1 MGKIGIGFVGIL
13 AVALLVLSGS
23 VFTVKETQ
31 QVLVLQFGDVK
42 GRVTDPGLHFKIP
55 VVQQLRIFEKRILNV
70 DPPAE
75 EVLLAD
81 QKRLVVDTFARYRI
95 SDMLKYYQTLST
107 ETAAVQRMNNIINA
121 SLRGVLGKT
130 TLQNVLSV
138 ERDRLMKDIQEE
150 VNTET
155 DRFGIEIVDVRIV
168 RADLPVQVTQS
179 TYNRMRSERERE
191 AKEARAQGEELALKI
206 RSEADKERTIMLS
219 EARRDS
225 EILRGEGDKE
235 AIRIYA
241 KAFGQ
246 DPQFYEFY
254 RTMEA
259 YKKALINGGTT
270 MVLSPDSDF
279 FKFIASD
286 DGKVK

>member
-1 MGKIGIGFVGIL
+1 MGKLGISLIGIL
-13 AVALLVLSGS
+13 AVIILAFSGA

-42 GRVTDPGLHFKIP
+42 GRVDQPGLHFKLP
-55 VVQQLRIFEKRILNV
+55 VLQQLRVFDKRILNV

-95 SDMLKYYQTLST
+95 ADMLKYYQTLST
-107 ETAAVQRMNNIINA
+107 EAAAVQRMNTIINA
-121 SLRGVLGKT
+121 SLRGVLGTT
-130 TLQNVLSV
+130 TLVDVLSA
-138 ERDRLMKDIQEE
+138 ERDNLMKKIQKE
-150 VNTET
+150 VNEET
-155 DRFGIEIVDVRIV
+155 DRFGIEIVDVRII

-206 RSEADKERTIMLS
+206 RSLADKERTVLLS

-225 EILRGEGDKE
+225 EIARGNGDKE

-241 KAFGQ
+241 EAFGQ
-246 DPQFYEFY
+246 DPEFYEFY

-259 YKKALINGGTT
+259 YKKSLKSGTT

-279 FKFIASD
+279 FKYISSD
-286 DGKVK
+286 DGKRK

>member
-1 MGKIGIGFVGIL
+1 
-13 AVALLVLSGS
+13 
-23 VFTVKETQ
+23 
-31 QVLVLQFGDVK
+31 
-42 GRVTDPGLHFKIP
+42 
-55 VVQQLRIFEKRILNV
+55 
-70 DPPAE
+70 
-75 EVLLAD
+75 
-81 QKRLVVDTFARYRI
+81 
-95 SDMLKYYQTLST
+95 
-107 ETAAVQRMNNIINA
+107 
-121 SLRGVLGKT
+121 
-130 TLQNVLSV
+130 
-138 ERDRLMKDIQEE
+138 
-150 VNTET
+150 
-155 DRFGIEIVDVRIV
+155 
-168 RADLPVQVTQS
+168 
-179 TYNRMRSERERE
+179 
-191 AKEARAQGEELALKI
+191 
-206 RSEADKERTIMLS
+206 MLS
-219 EARRDS
+219 EARRDA

>member
-1 MGKIGIGFVGIL
+1 MGKLGISLVGIL
-13 AVALLVLSGS
+13 AVVLLTFSGA
-23 VFTVKETQ
+23 VFTVQETQ

-42 GRVTDPGLHFKIP
+42 GRIDKPGIHFKLPIL
-55 VVQQLRIFEKRILNV
+55 QQLRVFEKRILNV

-95 SDMLKYYQTLST
+95 ADMLKYYQTLST
-107 ETAAVQRMNNIINA
+107 ETAAVQRMNTIINA
-121 SLRGVLGKT
+121 SLRGVLGTT
-130 TLQNVLSV
+130 TLVDVLSV
-138 ERDRLMKDIQEE
+138 ERDNLMKKIQEE
-150 VNTET
+150 VNEET

-168 RADLPVQVTQS
+168 RADLPIQVTQS
-179 TYNRMRSERERE
+179 TYNRMQSERERE

-206 RSEADKERTIMLS
+206 RSLADKERTVLIS

-225 EILRGEGDKE
+225 EIARGNGDKE

-241 KAFGQ
+241 EAFGQ
-246 DPQFYEFY
+246 DAEFYEFY

-259 YKKALINGGTT
+259 YKKALKNGGTT

-279 FKFIASD
+279 FKYIASD
-286 DGKVK
+286 DGKRK

>member
-95 SDMLKYYQTLST
+95 ADMLKYYQ
-107 ETAAVQRMNNIINA
+107 
-121 SLRGVLGKT
+121 
-130 TLQNVLSV
+130 
-138 ERDRLMKDIQEE
+138 
-150 VNTET
+150 
-155 DRFGIEIVDVRIV
+155 
-168 RADLPVQVTQS
+168 
-179 TYNRMRSERERE
+179 
-191 AKEARAQGEELALKI
+191 KE
-206 RSEADKERTIMLS
+206 D
-219 EARRDS
+219 
-225 EILRGEGDKE
+225 
-235 AIRIYA
+235 
-241 KAFGQ
+241 
-246 DPQFYEFY
+246 
-254 RTMEA
+254 
-259 YKKALINGGTT
+259 
-270 MVLSPDSDF
+270 
-279 FKFIASD
+279 
-286 DGKVK
+286 

>member
-55 VVQQLRIFEKRILNV
+55 FVQQLRVFEKRILNV

-121 SLRGVLGKT
+121 SLRGVL
-130 TLQNVLSV
+130 
-138 ERDRLMKDIQEE
+138 
-150 VNTET
+150 
-155 DRFGIEIVDVRIV
+155 
-168 RADLPVQVTQS
+168 
-179 TYNRMRSERERE
+179 
-191 AKEARAQGEELALKI
+191 
-206 RSEADKERTIMLS
+206 
-219 EARRDS
+219 
-225 EILRGEGDKE
+225 
-235 AIRIYA
+235 
-241 KAFGQ
+241 
-246 DPQFYEFY
+246 
-254 RTMEA
+254 
-259 YKKALINGGTT
+259 
-270 MVLSPDSDF
+270 
-279 FKFIASD
+279 
-286 DGKVK
+286 

>member
-1 MGKIGIGFVGIL
+1 MGKLGISLVGIL
-13 AVALLVLSGS
+13 AVVLLAFSAS
-23 VFTVKETQ
+23 VFTVQETQ

-42 GRVTDPGLHFKIP
+42 SRIDKPGIHFKLP
-55 VVQQLRIFEKRILNV
+55 VLQQLRVFEKRILNV

-95 SDMLKYYQTLST
+95 ADMLKYYQTLST
-107 ETAAVQRMNNIINA
+107 ETAAVQRMNTIINA
-121 SLRGVLGKT
+121 SLRGVLGTT
-130 TLQNVLSV
+130 TLIDVLSV
-138 ERDRLMKDIQEE
+138 ERDNLMKKIQKE
-150 VNTET
+150 VNEET
-155 DRFGIEIVDVRIV
+155 DRFGIEIVDVRII

-179 TYNRMRSERERE
+179 TYNRMQSERERE

-206 RSEADKERTIMLS
+206 RSLADKERTVLLS

-225 EILRGEGDKE
+225 EVARGNGDKE

-241 KAFGQ
+241 EAFGQ
-246 DPQFYEFY
+246 DPDFYEFY

-259 YKKALINGGTT
+259 YKKALKSGGTT

-279 FKFIASD
+279 FKYIASD
-286 DGKVK
+286 DGKRK

>member
-1 MGKIGIGFVGIL
+1 MGKLGISLIGIL
-13 AVALLVLSGS
+13 AVIILAFSGA

-42 GRVTDPGLHFKIP
+42 GRVDQPGLHFKLP
-55 VVQQLRIFEKRILNV
+55 VLQQLRVFDKRILNV

-95 SDMLKYYQTLST
+95 ADMLKYYQTLST
-107 ETAAVQRMNNIINA
+107 EAAAVQRMNTIINA
-121 SLRGVLGKT
+121 SLRGVLGTT
-130 TLQNVLSV
+130 TLVDVLSA
-138 ERDRLMKDIQEE
+138 ERDNLMKKIQKE
-150 VNTET
+150 VNEET
-155 DRFGIEIVDVRIV
+155 DRFGIEIVDVRII
-168 RADLPVQVTQS
+168 RADLPIQVTQS

-191 AKEARAQGEELALKI
+191 AKEARAQGEEIALKI
-206 RSEADKERTIMLS
+206 RSLADKERTVLLS

-225 EILRGEGDKE
+225 EIARGNGDKE

-241 KAFGQ
+241 EAFGQ
-246 DPQFYEFY
+246 DPEFYEFY

-259 YKKALINGGTT
+259 YKKSLKSGTT

-279 FKFIASD
+279 FKYISSD
-286 DGKVK
+286 DGKRK

>member
-1 MGKIGIGFVGIL
+1 MGKLGLSFIAFLAIG
-13 AVALLVLSGS
+13 LLVLSGS

-42 GRVTDPGLHFKIP
+42 GRIDEPGLHFKLPIL
-55 VVQQLRIFEKRILNV
+55 QQLRAFEKRILNV

-130 TLQNVLSV
+130 TLKDVLS
-138 ERDRLMKDIQEE
+138 EKRDSLMKEIQAE
-150 VNTET
+150 VNTAT
-155 DRFGIEIVDVRIV
+155 DRFGIEIVDVRII

-191 AKEARAQGEELALKI
+191 AKEARSEGEEVALRI
-206 RSEADKERTIMLS
+206 RSLADKERTILLS
-219 EARRDS
+219 EARRYA
-225 EILRGEGDKE
+225 EIARGQGDNA
-235 AIRIYA
+235 AIKIYA
-241 KAFGQ
+241 DAFGK
-246 DPQFYEFY
+246 DVKFFDFY

-259 YKKALINGGTT
+259 YKKALNGGGTT
-270 MVLSPDSDF
+270 MVLSPDSEF
-279 FKFIASD
+279 FKYIASD
-286 DGKVK
+286 TGSK

>member
-1 MGKIGIGFVGIL
+1 MGKIGIGLVGIL
-13 AVALLVLSGS
+13 AVGLLVLSGM

-42 GRVTDPGLHFKIP
+42 GRIDQPGLNIKLP
-55 VVQQLRIFEKRILNV
+55 VLQQLRVFEKRILNV

-121 SLRGVLGKT
+121 SLRGVLGT
-130 TLQNVLSV
+130 TTMKDVLS
-138 ERDRLMKDIQEE
+138 EKRDGLMKKIQTE
-150 VNTET
+150 VNEET
-155 DRFGIEIVDVRIV
+155 DRFGIEIVDVRII

-191 AKEARAQGEELALKI
+191 AKEARAQGEELSLKI
-206 RSEADKERTIMLS
+206 RSQADKERTVLLS
-219 EARRDS
+219 EARRDA
-225 EILRGEGDKE
+225 EIARGEGDKE
-235 AIRIYA
+235 AITIYA
-241 KAFGQ
+241 KAFGK
-246 DPQFYEFY
+246 DPKFFEFY

-259 YKKALINGGTT
+259 YKKALKTGGTT

-279 FKFIASD
+279 FKYISSD
-286 DGKVK
+286 SGKLK

>member
-13 AVALLVLSGS
+13 AVGLLVLSGS
-23 VFTVKETQ
+23 VFIVKETQ

-42 GRVTDPGLHFKIP
+42 GRVTEPGLHFKIP
-55 VVQQLRIFEKRILNV
+55 VVQQLRVFEQRILNV

-107 ETAAVQRMNNIINA
+107 EAAAVQRMNNIINA

-130 TLQNVLSV
+130 TLKDVLS
-138 ERDRLMKDIQEE
+138 EKRDLFMKDIQKE
-150 VNTET
+150 VNEET
-155 DRFGIEIVDVRIV
+155 DRFGIEIVDVRII

-179 TYNRMRSERERE
+179 TYDRMRSERERE

-259 YKKALINGGTT
+259 YKKALNNGGTT